1 MYDIYT
7 YIYKNKHTYVCVGDS
22 VKLSDTARHSYKRLR
37 SIGDKM
43 QHIKIYI
50 YIRHG
55 IDSRKKTENIFWCK
69 THHPCILHTLLT
81 KPTLTYY

>member
-50 YIRHG
+50 YISDMGLTREKK
-55 IDSRKKTENIFWCK
+55 RKTYFGVKLIIHAF
-69 THHPCILHTLLT
+69 CILF
-81 KPTLTYY
+81 